1 MLIRTACVAVL
12 LTMPALATQAQSLTA
27 DETEFTSSL
36 AASTGSNGL
45 VTDARAENAEP
56 AGGASLHYVVQPS
69 GLDRID
75 PANMRMFGG
84 EIGGNG
90 VKGGAVV
97 SLTWPTDR

>member
-1 MLIRTACVAVL
+1 MRTAIFSVI
-12 LTMPALATQAQSLTA
+12 AL
-27 DETEFTSSL
+27 L
-36 AASTGSNGL
+36 AASSAAQSAGISEPNTRTASLSEAPSFGL
-45 VTDARAENAEP
+45 VRGDHAAESQPTDAP
-56 AGGASLHYVVQPS
+56 APHYRVQPS

-75 PANMRMFGG
+75 PANMRVFGG